1 MAVASADGGGAN
13 WVEAIKNFAAE
24 ALKSS
29 EQLPPLPDTSGL
41 TQQEKAVLLFTRGLT
56 AAEAG
61 EAGTAEAMVRYAL
74 KISPELAAP
83 LKDWQSWAK
92 EAARHVVRLQ
102 LAQYPEPEEGEQQPA
117 AEQPGGRGATTA
129 VPAADTEA
137 EEAAGRRPAAGA
149 AAAPAGGAI
158 EGVEEESTV
167 SGLEMFLIG
176 CLVVAVAG
184 AVFARSGRRRPA

>member
-1 MAVASADGGGAN
+1 MAAASADGAAAN

-24 ALKSS
+24 ASKSS

-41 TQQEKAVLLFTRGLT
+41 TKQEKAVLLFTRGLI

-61 EAGTAEAMVRYAL
+61 EEGTAEAMVRYAL

-83 LKDWQSWAK
+83 LKDWPSWAK

-102 LAQYPEPEEGEQQPA
+102 LAQYPEPEEGEQQPS
-117 AEQPGGRGATTA
+117 AEQPGARGPTTA
-129 VPAADTEA
+129 VPAAEA
-137 EEAAGRRPAAGA
+137 KEAAGVLPAAGA

-158 EGVEEESTV
+158 EEVEEESTV
-167 SGLEMFLIG
+167 SGLEMFFIG

-184 AVFARSGRRRPA
+184 ALFVRSARRRPA